1 MLSGEIMLKNYFEK
15 NERAYDVLTTFYT
28 IVLDFVYA
36 VGMNMFIVPAGIYS
50 GGLMGICQLIR
61 TLLTDYAG
69 LKVGFDIAGLLYY
82 AFNIPIF
89 LFAWKKMKRKTLVK
103 TIITVTFSTIFL
115 AVIPV
120 RAILPDDRLASVI
133 VGALVCGSA
142 CGLILRCGSS
152 GGGLDIIGLLM
163 AMGKRETGVGQMYL
177 IVNVIQFSAYAALF
191 GAPVVIYSL
200 IATFLSSFAVDHF
213 HFQNINV
220 EVKIIT
226 KRKDEL
232 ADAILRGLG
241 RGVTEWASIGAYT
254 EEPSDVLYVIISKY
268 EVTRLKNII
277 RRCDP
282 NAFVVFGDKVHV
294 YGNFLK
300 RL

>member
-1 MLSGEIMLKNYFEK
+1 MLKDYFEK
-15 NERAYDVLTTFYT
+15 NERALDVLTTVFT
-28 IVLDFVYA
+28 IVYDLIYA

-82 AFNIPIF
+82 VLNIPIF

-120 RAILPDDRLASVI
+120 RAILPDDRLASII
-133 VGALVCGSA
+133 VGSLVCGSA

-163 AMGKRETGVGQMYL
+163 AMGKRETGVGQVYL

-200 IATFLSSFAVDHF
+200 ISTFLNSFAVDRF

-241 RGVTEWASIGAYT
+241 RGVTEWASVGAYT
-254 EEPSDVLYVIISKY
+254 DEPSEVLYVIISKY
-268 EVTRLKNII
+268 EITRLKNII
-277 RRCDP
+277 RRYDP

-294 YGNFLK
+294 IGNFLK

>member
-1 MLSGEIMLKNYFEK
+1 MKLKSYFDK
-15 NERAYDVLTTFYT
+15 NERARDVLFTLYT
-28 IVLDFVYA
+28 IVYDLVYA

-61 TLLTDYAG
+61 TLLTEYAG

-82 AFNIPIF
+82 AMNIPIF
-89 LFAWKKMKRKTLVK
+89 LFAWKRMKHKTLIK
-103 TIITVTFSTIFL
+103 TIVTVSFSTLFL
-115 AVIPV
+115 AIIPV

-152 GGGLDIIGLLM
+152 GGGLDIVGLLM
-163 AMGKRETGVGQMYL
+163 AMGKRETGVGQLYL
-177 IVNVIQFSAYAALF
+177 VVNAVQFTAYAFLF

-220 EVKIIT
+220 EVKIVT

-241 RGVTEWASIGAYT
+241 RGVTEWASVGAYT
-254 EEPSDVLYVIISKY
+254 DEPSEVLYVIISKY
-268 EVTRLKNII
+268 EINRLRHIVS
-277 RRCDP
+277 RCDP
-282 NAFVVFGDKVHV
+282 NAFVVIGDKVHV

>member
-1 MLSGEIMLKNYFEK
+1 MRVKEYFDR
-15 NERAYDVLTTFYT
+15 NERARDVLTTFYT
-28 IVLDFVYA
+28 VVLDLVYA

-82 AFNIPIF
+82 AMNIPIF
-89 LFAWKKMKRKTLVK
+89 LYAWKRMRRKTLIK
-103 TIITVTFSTIFL
+103 TIITVSFSTLFL

-120 RAILPDDRLASVI
+120 RAILPDDRLASII

-163 AMGKRETGVGQMYL
+163 AMGKRETGVGQVYL
-177 IVNVIQFSAYAALF
+177 VVNAVQFAAYAFLF

-220 EVKIIT
+220 EVKIVT

-241 RGVTEWASIGAYT
+241 RGVTEWASVGAYT
-254 EEPSDVLYVIISKY
+254 DEPSDVLYVIISKY
-268 EVTRLKNII
+268 EINRLRNIVS
-277 RRCDP
+277 RCDP
-282 NAFVVFGDKVHV
+282 NAFIVIGDKVHV

>member
-1 MLSGEIMLKNYFEK
+1 MIREYLEK
-15 NERAYDVLTTFYT
+15 HERARDVLTTLYT
-28 IVLDFVYA
+28 IVLELAYA

-61 TLLTDYAG
+61 TLLLEYAG
-69 LKVGFDIAGLLYY
+69 LKINFDIAGLLYY
-82 AFNIPIF
+82 AVNIPIF
-89 LFAWKKMKRKTLVK
+89 LYAWKKMRRKTLVK
-103 TIITVTFSTIFL
+103 TIITVSFSTLFL
-115 AVIPV
+115 ALIPV
-120 RAILPDDRLASVI
+120 RAILPDDRLAAII
-133 VGALVCGSA
+133 VGSLVCGSA
-142 CGLILRCGSS
+142 SGVILRCGSS

-163 AMGKRETGVGQMYL
+163 AMGKRETGVGEVYL
-177 IVNVIQFSAYAALF
+177 IVNAVQFAAYAVLF

-200 IATFLSSFAVDHF
+200 ISTFLNSFALDHF

-232 ADAILRGLG
+232 ADAILRGLH
-241 RGVTEWASIGAYT
+241 RGVTEWASVGAYT
-254 EEPSDVLYVIISKY
+254 DEPSEVLYVIISKY
-268 EVTRLKNII
+268 EITRLRNII
-277 RRCDP
+277 AHCDP
-282 NAFVVFGDKVHV
+282 NAFVVIGDKVHV

>member
-1 MLSGEIMLKNYFEK
+1 MLNAKQVK
-15 NERAYDVLTTFYT
+15 NEFTRDALATFNT
-28 IVLDFVYA
+28 IVLDFIYA
-36 VGMNMFIVPAGIYS
+36 VGLNMFIVPAGIYC
-50 GGLMGICQLIR
+50 GGLMGVCQLIR

-82 AFNIPIF
+82 VLNIPIL

-163 AMGKRETGVGQMYL
+163 AMGKRETGVGQVYL

>member
-1 MLSGEIMLKNYFEK
+1 MFKKYFEK
-15 NERAYDVLTTFYT
+15 NEWARDVITTLYT
-28 IVLDFVYA
+28 IVLDLAYA

-61 TLLTDYAG
+61 TLLTQYAG
-69 LKVGFDIAGLLYY
+69 LEVGFDIAGLLYY
-82 AFNIPIF
+82 AMNIPIF
-89 LFAWKKMKRKTLVK
+89 LYAWKRMKHKTLIK
-103 TIITVTFSTIFL
+103 TIITVSFSTLFL
-115 AVIPV
+115 ALVPV

-163 AMGKRETGVGQMYL
+163 AMGKRETGVGQVYL
-177 IVNVIQFSAYAALF
+177 VVNAVQFAAYAFLF

-220 EVKIIT
+220 EVKIVT

-241 RGVTEWASIGAYT
+241 RGVTEWASVGAYT
-254 EEPSDVLYVIISKY
+254 DEPSDVLYVIISKY
-268 EVTRLKNII
+268 EINRLRHIVS
-277 RRCDP
+277 RCDP
-282 NAFVVFGDKVHV
+282 NAFIVIGDKVHV

>member
-1 MLSGEIMLKNYFEK
+1 MKVKDYLNK
-15 NERAYDVLTTFYT
+15 NERARDVLTTFYT
-28 IVLDFVYA
+28 IVLDLGYA

-61 TLLTDYAG
+61 TLLTQYAG
-69 LKVGFDIAGLLYY
+69 LEVGFDIAGLLYY
-82 AFNIPIF
+82 AMNIPIF
-89 LFAWKKMKRKTLVK
+89 LYAWKRMKHKTLVK
-103 TIITVTFSTIFL
+103 TIITVSFSTLFL
-115 AVIPV
+115 ALIPV

-133 VGALVCGSA
+133 VGALVCGSSV
-142 CGLILRCGSS
+142 GLILRCGSS

-163 AMGKRETGVGQMYL
+163 AMGKRETGVGQVYL
-177 IVNVIQFSAYAALF
+177 VVNAVQFTAYAFLF

-220 EVKIIT
+220 EVKIVT
-226 KRKDEL
+226 KRKDEI
-232 ADAILRGLG
+232 ADAIMRGLG
-241 RGVTEWASIGAYT
+241 RGVTEWASVGAYT
-254 EEPSDVLYVIISKY
+254 DEPSDVLYVIISKY
-268 EVTRLKNII
+268 EINRLRHIVS
-277 RRCDP
+277 RCDP
-282 NAFVVFGDKVHV
+282 NAFVVIGDKVHV

>member
-1 MLSGEIMLKNYFEK
+1 MLFRGNMLKNYLEK
-15 NERAYDVLTTFYT
+15 NEPARDVLTTLYT
-28 IVLDFVYA
+28 VVLDLVYA

-61 TLLTDYAG
+61 TLLTQYAG

-82 AFNIPIF
+82 AMNIPIF
-89 LFAWKKMKRKTLVK
+89 LFAWKRMKHKTLIK
-103 TIITVTFSTIFL
+103 TIVTVSFSTLFL
-115 AVIPV
+115 ALIPV
-120 RAILPDDRLASVI
+120 RALLPDDRLASVI

-152 GGGLDIIGLLM
+152 GGGLDIVGLLM
-163 AMGKRETGVGQMYL
+163 AMGKRETGVGQLYL
-177 IVNVIQFSAYAALF
+177 VVNAVQFTAYAFLF

-220 EVKIIT
+220 EVKIVT

-241 RGVTEWASIGAYT
+241 RGVTEWASVGAYT

-268 EVTRLKNII
+268 EINRLRNII
-277 RRCDP
+277 SRCDP
-282 NAFVVFGDKVHV
+282 NAFIVIGDKVHV

>member
-1 MLSGEIMLKNYFEK
+1 MLKRFFEN
-15 NERAYDVLTTFYT
+15 NELARDALSTFYT
-28 IVLDFVYA
+28 VVLDLIYA
-36 VGMNMFIVPAGIYS
+36 VGLNMFIVPAGIYS

-61 TLLTDYAG
+61 TLLVDYAG
-69 LKVGFDIAGLLYY
+69 LNAGFDIAGLLYY
-82 AFNIPIF
+82 VLNIPIF
-89 LFAWKKMKRKTLVK
+89 LIAWKKMKRKTLVK
-103 TIITVTFSTIFL
+103 TIITVTFSTVFL
-115 AVIPV
+115 ALIPV

-133 VGALVCGSA
+133 VGSLVCGSA

-163 AMGKRETGVGQMYL
+163 AMGKRETGVGQVYL
-177 IVNVIQFSAYAALF
+177 IVNAVQFAAYALLF

-226 KRKDEL
+226 KHKDEL

-241 RGVTEWASIGAYT
+241 RGVTEWSSVGAYT
-254 EEPSDVLYVIISKY
+254 DEPSDVLYVIISKY
-268 EVTRLKNII
+268 EVTRLRNII
-277 RRCDP
+277 FRCDR
-282 NAFVVFGDKVHV
+282 NAFVVIGDKVHV

>member
-1 MLSGEIMLKNYFEK
+1 MFKKYLEK
-15 NERAYDVLTTFYT
+15 NEPARDVLTTLYT
-28 IVLDFVYA
+28 IVLDLAYA

-61 TLLTDYAG
+61 TLLTQYAG
-69 LKVGFDIAGLLYY
+69 LEAGFDIAGLLYY
-82 AFNIPIF
+82 AMNIPIF
-89 LFAWKKMKRKTLVK
+89 LYAWKRMKHKTLIK
-103 TIITVTFSTIFL
+103 TIITVSFSTLFL
-115 AVIPV
+115 ALVPV

-163 AMGKRETGVGQMYL
+163 AMGKRETGVGQVYL
-177 IVNVIQFSAYAALF
+177 VVNAVQFAAYAFLF

-220 EVKIIT
+220 EVKIVT
-226 KRKDEL
+226 KHKDEL
-232 ADAILRGLG
+232 ADAIMRGLG
-241 RGVTEWASIGAYT
+241 RGVTEWASVGAYT
-254 EEPSDVLYVIISKY
+254 DEPSDVLYVIISKY
-268 EVTRLKNII
+268 EISRLRHIVS
-277 RRCDP
+277 RRDP
-282 NAFVVFGDKVHV
+282 NAFIVIGDKVHV

>member
-1 MLSGEIMLKNYFEK
+1 MFKKYFEK
-15 NERAYDVLTTFYT
+15 NERARDVITTLYT
-28 IVLDFVYA
+28 IVLDLAYA

-61 TLLTDYAG
+61 TLLTQYAG
-69 LKVGFDIAGLLYY
+69 LEVGFDIAGLLYY
-82 AFNIPIF
+82 AMNIPIF
-89 LFAWKKMKRKTLVK
+89 LYAWKRMKHKTLIK
-103 TIITVTFSTIFL
+103 TIITVSFSTLFL
-115 AVIPV
+115 ALVPV

-152 GGGLDIIGLLM
+152 GGGLDIVGLLM
-163 AMGKRETGVGQMYL
+163 AMGKRETGVGQLYL
-177 IVNVIQFSAYAALF
+177 VVNAVQFTAYAFLF

-220 EVKIIT
+220 EVKIVT
-226 KRKDEL
+226 KRKDEI
-232 ADAILRGLG
+232 ADAIMRGLG
-241 RGVTEWASIGAYT
+241 RGVTEWSSVGAYT

-268 EVTRLKNII
+268 EITRLKSII

>member
-1 MLSGEIMLKNYFEK
+1 MLKNYFEK
-15 NERAYDVLTTFYT
+15 NERAYDVLTTLYT
-28 IVLDFVYA
+28 IVLDLGYA

-50 GGLMGICQLIR
+50 GGLMGICQLLR
-61 TLLTDYAG
+61 TLLEKYA
-69 LKVGFDIAGLLYY
+69 LFEPGFDIAGVLYY
-82 AFNIPIF
+82 LFNIPIF
-89 LFAWKKMKRKTLVK
+89 LYAWKRMRRKTLVK
-103 TIITVTFSTIFL
+103 TIVTVTFSTIFL
-115 AVIPV
+115 ALVPV
-120 RAILPDDRLASVI
+120 RAILPDDRLASVM
-133 VGALVCGSA
+133 VGALICGTTI
-142 CGLILRCGSS
+142 GLILRCGSS

-163 AMGKRETGVGQMYL
+163 AMGKRETGVGQVYL
-177 IVNVIQFSAYAALF
+177 IVNAVQFSAYALLF

-241 RGVTEWASIGAYT
+241 RGVTEWSSVGAYT
-254 EEPSDVLYVIISKY
+254 DEPSEVLYVIISKY

-277 RRCDP
+277 RQCDP

-294 YGNFLK
+294 FGNFQK

>member
-1 MLSGEIMLKNYFEK
+1 MLKNYFEK

-28 IVLDFVYA
+28 IVLDFGYA

-50 GGLMGICQLIR
+50 GGLMGICQLLR
-61 TLLTDYAG
+61 TLLAKYA
-69 LKVGFDIAGLLYY
+69 LFEPGFDIAGVLYY
-82 AFNIPIF
+82 LFNIPIF
-89 LFAWKKMKRKTLVK
+89 LYAWKRMRRKTLVK
-103 TIITVTFSTIFL
+103 TIVTVTFSTIFL
-115 AVIPV
+115 ALVPV
-120 RAILPDDRLASVI
+120 RAILPDDKLASVM
-133 VGALVCGSA
+133 VGALICGTTI
-142 CGLILRCGSS
+142 GLILRCGSS

-163 AMGKRETGVGQMYL
+163 AMGKRETGVGQVYL
-177 IVNVIQFSAYAALF
+177 IVNAVQFSAYALLF

-241 RGVTEWASIGAYT
+241 RGVTEWSSVGAYT
-254 EEPSDVLYVIISKY
+254 DEPSEVLYVIISKY

-277 RRCDP
+277 RQCDP

-294 YGNFLK
+294 FGNFQK

>member
-1 MLSGEIMLKNYFEK
+1 MLKEYFEK
-15 NERAYDVLTTFYT
+15 NERAHDVLTTAFT
-28 IVLDFVYA
+28 IVYDLIYA

-50 GGLMGICQLIR
+50 GGLMGICQLVR
-61 TLLTDYAG
+61 TLLHDYAG
-69 LKVGFDIAGLLYY
+69 LSFPFDVAGLLYY
-82 AFNIPIF
+82 AVNIPIF

-152 GGGLDIIGLLM
+152 GGGLHIIGLLM
-163 AMGKRETGVGQMYL
+163 AMGKRETGVGQVYL

-254 EEPSDVLYVIISKY
+254 DEPSDVLYVIISKY

>member
-1 MLSGEIMLKNYFEK
+1 MKLKDYFDK
-15 NERAYDVLTTFYT
+15 NERSRDVLTTLYT
-28 IVLDFVYA
+28 IVYDLIYA
-36 VGMNMFIVPAGIYS
+36 VGLNMFIVPAGIYS

-82 AFNIPIF
+82 LLNIPIF
-89 LFAWKKMKRKTLVK
+89 LFAWKRMKRKTLIK
-103 TIITVTFSTIFL
+103 TIITVSFSTLFL
-115 AVIPV
+115 ALIPV
-120 RAILPDDRLASVI
+120 KAVLPDDRLASVI
-133 VGALVCGSA
+133 VGSLVCGSA

-152 GGGLDIIGLLM
+152 GGGLDIVGLLM
-163 AMGKRETGVGQMYL
+163 AMGKRETGVGQVYL
-177 IVNVIQFSAYAALF
+177 IVNVIQFTAYAFLF

-220 EVKIIT
+220 EVKIVT

-232 ADAILRGLG
+232 ADAIMRGLG
-241 RGVTEWASIGAYT
+241 RGVTEWSSVGAYT
-254 EEPSDVLYVIISKY
+254 DEPSEVLYVIISKY
-268 EVTRLKNII
+268 EITRLRNII
-277 RRCDP
+277 FRCDP
-282 NAFVVFGDKVHV
+282 NAFVVIGDKVHV

>member
-1 MLSGEIMLKNYFEK
+1 MIRDYFDK
-15 NERAYDVLTTFYT
+15 NERARDVLTTFYT
-28 IVLDFVYA
+28 IVLDLGYA

-50 GGLMGICQLIR
+50 GGLMGVCQLIR

-82 AFNIPIF
+82 AMNIPIF
-89 LFAWKKMKRKTLVK
+89 LYAWKRMKRKTLVK
-103 TIITVTFSTIFL
+103 TIVTVTFQTLFL
-115 AVIPV
+115 ALIPV

-133 VGALVCGSA
+133 VGALVCGST

-152 GGGLDIIGLLM
+152 GGGLDIVGLLM
-163 AMGKRETGVGQMYL
+163 AMGKRETGVGQVYL
-177 IVNVIQFSAYAALF
+177 VVNAVQFTAYAFLF

-220 EVKIIT
+220 EVKIVT
-226 KRKDEL
+226 KRKDEI
-232 ADAILRGLG
+232 ADAIMRGLG
-241 RGVTEWASIGAYT
+241 RGVTEWASVGAYT
-254 EEPSDVLYVIISKY
+254 DEPSDVLYVIISKY
-268 EVTRLKNII
+268 EITRLRGII
-277 RRCDP
+277 LRCDP
-282 NAFVVFGDKVHV
+282 NAFVVIGDKVHV

>member
-1 MLSGEIMLKNYFEK
+1 MLKDYFEK
-15 NERAYDVLTTFYT
+15 NERALDVLTTVFT
-28 IVLDFVYA
+28 IVYDLIYA

-82 AFNIPIF
+82 VLNIPIF

-120 RAILPDDRLASVI
+120 RAILPDDRLASII
-133 VGALVCGSA
+133 VGSLVCGSA

-163 AMGKRETGVGQMYL
+163 AMGKRETGVGQVYL
-177 IVNVIQFSAYAALF
+177 VVNVVQFAAYAFLF

-200 IATFLSSFAVDHF
+200 ISTFLNSFAVDRF

-232 ADAILRGLG
+232 ADAIMRGLG
-241 RGVTEWASIGAYT
+241 RGVTEWASVGAYT
-254 EEPSDVLYVIISKY
+254 DEPSEVLYVIISKY
-268 EVTRLKNII
+268 EITRLRNII
-277 RRCDP
+277 AHCDP
-282 NAFVVFGDKVHV
+282 NAFVVIGDKVHV

>member
-1 MLSGEIMLKNYFEK
+1 MLKEYFEK

-28 IVLDFVYA
+28 IVYDFIYA
-36 VGMNMFIVPAGIYS
+36 IGMNMFIVPAGIYS

-61 TLLTDYAG
+61 TLLVDYAG
-69 LKVGFDIAGLLYY
+69 LRVGFDIAGLLYY
-82 AFNIPIF
+82 VFNLPIF

-115 AVIPV
+115 ALVPV
-120 RAILPDDRLASVI
+120 RAILPDDRLASII
-133 VGALVCGSA
+133 VGSIVCGSA

-163 AMGKRETGVGQMYL
+163 AMGKRETGVGQVYL
-177 IVNVIQFSAYAALF
+177 VVNVVQFTAYAVLF

-226 KRKDEL
+226 KRKDEI
-232 ADAILRGLG
+232 ADGIMRGLG
-241 RGVTEWASIGAYT
+241 RGVTEWSSVGAYT
-254 EEPSDVLYVIISKY
+254 DEPSDVLYVIISKY
-268 EVTRLKNII
+268 EITRLKNII

>member
-1 MLSGEIMLKNYFEK
+1 MLKNYYDK
-15 NERAYDVLTTFYT
+15 NERAQDVLSTLCT
-28 IVLDFVYA
+28 VLLDFVYA

-69 LKVGFDIAGLLYY
+69 LNAGFDIAGLLYY
-82 AFNIPIF
+82 ALNIPIF

-115 AVIPV
+115 ALIPV

-133 VGALVCGSA
+133 VGSLVCGSA

-152 GGGLDIIGLLM
+152 GGGLDIVGLLM
-163 AMGKRETGVGQMYL
+163 AMGKRETGVGQVYL
-177 IVNVIQFSAYAALF
+177 IVNAVQFSAYAALF

-220 EVKIIT
+220 EVKIVT

-241 RGVTEWASIGAYT
+241 RGVTEWASVGAYT

-268 EVTRLKNII
+268 EVTRLKNIVH
-277 RRCDP
+277 RCDP

>member
-1 MLSGEIMLKNYFEK
+1 MIKKYLEK
-15 NERAYDVLTTFYT
+15 NERARDVLTTFYT
-28 IVLDFVYA
+28 VVLDLAYA

-61 TLLTDYAG
+61 TLLTQYAG

-82 AFNIPIF
+82 AMNIPIF
-89 LFAWKKMKRKTLVK
+89 LYAWKRLKHKTLIK
-103 TIITVTFSTIFL
+103 TIITVSFSTLFL
-115 AVIPV
+115 ALVPV

-152 GGGLDIIGLLM
+152 GGGLDIVGLLM
-163 AMGKRETGVGQMYL
+163 AMGKRETGVGQVYL
-177 IVNVIQFSAYAALF
+177 AVNAVQFTAYAFLF
-191 GAPVVIYSL
+191 SAPVVIYSL

-220 EVKIIT
+220 EVKIVT

-241 RGVTEWASIGAYT
+241 RGVTEWASVGAYT
-254 EEPSDVLYVIISKY
+254 DEPSDVLYVIISKY
-268 EVTRLKNII
+268 EINRLRHIVS
-277 RRCDP
+277 RCDP
-282 NAFVVFGDKVHV
+282 NAFIVIGDKVHV

>member
-1 MLSGEIMLKNYFEK
+1 MKLKEYFDK
-15 NERAYDVLTTFYT
+15 NERSRDILTTCYT
-28 IVLDFVYA
+28 IVYDLVYA
-36 VGMNMFIVPAGIYS
+36 IGLNMFIVPAGIYS

-61 TLLTDYAG
+61 TLLTQYAG
-69 LKVGFDIAGLLYY
+69 LKVGFDIAGVLYY
-82 AFNIPIF
+82 LFNIPIF
-89 LFAWKKMKRKTLVK
+89 LFAWKRMKHKTLIK
-103 TIITVTFSTIFL
+103 TIITVSFSTLFL
-115 AVIPV
+115 AIIPV

-133 VGALVCGSA
+133 VGSLVCGSA

-152 GGGLDIIGLLM
+152 GGGLDIVGLLM
-163 AMGKRETGVGQMYL
+163 AMGKRETGVGQVYL
-177 IVNVIQFSAYAALF
+177 IVNAVQFTAYAFLF

-220 EVKIIT
+220 EVKIVT

-241 RGVTEWASIGAYT
+241 RGVTEWASVGAYT

-268 EVTRLKNII
+268 EINRLRNII
-277 RRCDP
+277 SRCDP
-282 NAFVVFGDKVHV
+282 NAFIVIGDKVHV

>member
-1 MLSGEIMLKNYFEK
+1 MFKKYFEK
-15 NERAYDVLTTFYT
+15 NERARDVITTLYT
-28 IVLDFVYA
+28 IVLDLAYA

-50 GGLMGICQLIR
+50 GGLMGVCQLIR
-61 TLLTDYAG
+61 TLLTQYAG
-69 LKVGFDIAGLLYY
+69 LEAGFDIAGLLYY
-82 AFNIPIF
+82 AMNIPIF
-89 LFAWKKMKRKTLVK
+89 LYAWKRMKHKTLIK
-103 TIITVTFSTIFL
+103 TIITVSFSTLFL
-115 AVIPV
+115 ALIPV

-152 GGGLDIIGLLM
+152 GGGLDIVGLLM
-163 AMGKRETGVGQMYL
+163 AMGKRETGVGQVYL
-177 IVNVIQFSAYAALF
+177 VVNAVQFAAYAFLF

-220 EVKIIT
+220 EVKIVT

-241 RGVTEWASIGAYT
+241 RGVTEWASVGAYT
-254 EEPSDVLYVIISKY
+254 DEPSDVLYVIISKY
-268 EVTRLKNII
+268 EINRLRHIVS
-277 RRCDP
+277 RCDP
-282 NAFVVFGDKVHV
+282 NAFIVIGDKVHV

>member
-1 MLSGEIMLKNYFEK
+1 MLKDYFEK
-15 NERAYDVLTTFYT
+15 NERALDVLTTVFT
-28 IVLDFVYA
+28 IVYDLIYA

-69 LKVGFDIAGLLYY
+69 MKVGFDIAGLLYY
-82 AFNIPIF
+82 VLNIPIF

-120 RAILPDDRLASVI
+120 RAILPDDRLASII
-133 VGALVCGSA
+133 VGSLVCGSA

-163 AMGKRETGVGQMYL
+163 AMGKRETGVGQVYL
-177 IVNVIQFSAYAALF
+177 VVNVVQFAAYAFLF

-200 IATFLSSFAVDHF
+200 ISTFLNSFAVDRF

-241 RGVTEWASIGAYT
+241 RGVTEWASVGAYT
-254 EEPSDVLYVIISKY
+254 DEPSEVLYVIISKY
-268 EVTRLKNII
+268 EITRLKNII
-277 RRCDP
+277 RRYDP

-294 YGNFLK
+294 IGNFLK

>member
-1 MLSGEIMLKNYFEK
+1 MFKKYLEK
-15 NERAYDVLTTFYT
+15 NEPARDVLTTLYT
-28 IVLDFVYA
+28 IVLDLAYA

-61 TLLTDYAG
+61 TLLTQYAG
-69 LKVGFDIAGLLYY
+69 PEAGFDIAGLLYY
-82 AFNIPIF
+82 AMNIPIF
-89 LFAWKKMKRKTLVK
+89 LYAWKRMKHKTLIK
-103 TIITVTFSTIFL
+103 TIITVSFSTLFL
-115 AVIPV
+115 ALVPV

-163 AMGKRETGVGQMYL
+163 AMGKRETGVGQVYL
-177 IVNVIQFSAYAALF
+177 VVNAVQFAAYAFLF

-220 EVKIIT
+220 EVKIVT

-232 ADAILRGLG
+232 ADAIMRGLG
-241 RGVTEWASIGAYT
+241 RGVTEWASVGAYT
-254 EEPSDVLYVIISKY
+254 DEPSDVLYVIISKY
-268 EVTRLKNII
+268 EINRLRNIVS
-277 RRCDP
+277 RCDP
-282 NAFVVFGDKVHV
+282 NAFIVIGDKVHV